1 MLNCLAHKLGSTAY
15 VDEGEHGIVLRIA
28 ISWVYITSSFGG
40 FNPSEKDSIDT
51 QTPPEKV

>member
-28 ISWVYITSSFGG
+28 IGWVYIAYSWWFQPLRKRFHRHPNTS
-40 FNPSEKDSIDT
+40 
-51 QTPPEKV
+51 